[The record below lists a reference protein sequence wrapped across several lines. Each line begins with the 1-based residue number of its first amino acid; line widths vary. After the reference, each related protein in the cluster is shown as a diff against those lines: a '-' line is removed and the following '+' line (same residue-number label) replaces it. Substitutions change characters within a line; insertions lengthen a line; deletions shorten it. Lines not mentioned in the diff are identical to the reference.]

1 MEQKETTLDHIK
13 THADAVIHFIKNL
26 YIDMVDDLLDEK
38 YTYQD
43 LKKNLFI
50 QQFSVAFDE
59 FIAAGDAQLEVS
71 KGFCNEVICSNQC
84 SGYRFSSSRSGLY
97 FDLIIDIKDGKV
109 TDIYECKSFTCSAAD
124 LRVKKRV
131 LIDRNVLVLNL
142 DKNWRDN

>member
-1 MEQKETTLDHIK
+1 MKQSANTLDHIK

-26 YIDMVDDLLDEK
+26 DIDMVDDLLDEK

-43 LKKNLFI
+43 LKKNIFI

-59 FIAAGDAQLEVS
+59 FIAAGDRQLEVS
-71 KGFCNEVICSNQC
+71 NGFCNEVICNNQC
-84 SGYRFSSSRSGLY
+84 SGYRFSSSKSGLY
-97 FDLIIDIKDGKV
+97 FDLIIDIKEGQV
-109 TDIYECKSFTCSAAD
+109 TDIYECKSFISLAAD

-131 LIDRNVLVLNL
+131 LIDRNKLVLNL

>member
-1 MEQKETTLDHIK
+1 MKQNENTLDHIK

-26 YIDMVDDLLDEK
+26 DIEMVDDLLDEK

-43 LKKNLFI
+43 LKKNIFI

-59 FIAAGDAQLEVS
+59 FIAAGDTQLQVS
-71 KGFCNEVICSNQC
+71 KGFCNEVICNNQC
-84 SGYRFSSSRSGLY
+84 SGYRFNSSRSGLY
-97 FDLIIDIKDGKV
+97 FDLIIDIEDGQV

>member
-1 MEQKETTLDHIK
+1 MKQNETTLDHIK

-26 YIDMVDDLLDEK
+26 DIDMVDDLLDEK

-43 LKKNLFI
+43 LKKHIFI
-50 QQFSVAFDE
+50 YQFSLAFDE
-59 FIAAGDAQLEVS
+59 FIAAGDTQLQVS
-71 KGFCNEVICSNQC
+71 KGFCNELICNYQC

-97 FDLIIDIKDGKV
+97 FDLIIDIKDGQL
-109 TDIYECKSFTCSAAD
+109 TDIYECKSFSCSAAD

-131 LIDRNVLVLNL
+131 LIDRNKLVLNL